1 MLGTVQSSTGRQD
14 VAGGLNPAHPISSYD
29 MAALMRLL
37 DEKIQ
42 AGVRIGSV
50 SPLMDFVYSSL
61 TAGAKHVAHIPV
73 ACRKGCS
80 FCCHLWVDATPPEVL
95 YAVKNMPPE
104 QRQKALA
111 SVERVCGLSAGVSFE
126 ERCGK
131 FNPPCSLL
139 DDQGACSIYD
149 SRPIS
154 CRTVVSSNAD
164 ECRST
169 IVDGS
174 DVGFPSPKVWLT
186 LQDSYITALE
196 GALIHAGLAYQA
208 HELNESLRI
217 ALANPNAEARWLAGG
232 DEFAAAA
239 TSPAAPIFQNPMWR
253 QIYHQAF
260 GTLPA

>member
-1 MLGTVQSSTGRQD
+1 V
-14 VAGGLNPAHPISSYD
+14 
-29 MAALMRLL
+29 
-37 DEKIQ
+37 
-42 AGVRIGSV
+42 
-50 SPLMDFVYSSL
+50 
-61 TAGAKHVAHIPV
+61 
-73 ACRKGCS
+73 CS
-80 FCCHLWVDATPPEVL
+80 
-95 YAVKNMPPE
+95 
-104 QRQKALA
+104 
-111 SVERVCGLSAGVSFE
+111 LSAGVSFE

-131 FNPPCSLL
+131 FNPACSLL
-139 DDQGACSIYD
+139 DDQGVCSVYD

-169 IVDGS
+169 IVDGN
-174 DVGFPSPKVWLT
+174 DAGFPTPNVWVT

-217 ALANPNAEARWLAGG
+217 ALTKADAEERWLSGS

-239 TSPAAPIFQNPMWR
+239 TSPATPIFQNPLWR
-253 QIYHQAF
+253 QIYQQAF

>member
-1 MLGTVQSSTGRQD
+1 MGGQD
-14 VAGGLNPAHPISSYD
+14 VARGLNPANPISSHD

-37 DEKIQ
+37 DERIQ
-42 AGVRIGSV
+42 ASVRNRSV
-50 SPLMDFVYSSL
+50 DPLMEFVYSSL
-61 TAGAKHVAHIPV
+61 TAGAEHVAHIPL

-95 YAVKNMPPE
+95 YAVKNMPPD
-104 QRQKALA
+104 QKQKAQLA
-111 SVERVCGLSAGVSFE
+111 VERLCSLTAGVSFE
-126 ERCGK
+126 ERCGR

-139 DDQGACSIYD
+139 DDQGACSVYET
-149 SRPIS
+149 RPIS

-164 ECRST
+164 DCRST

-174 DVGFPSPKVWLT
+174 DAGFPSPKVWLT

-208 HELNESLRI
+208 HELNESLKI
-217 ALANPNAEARWLAGG
+217 ALTTADAEERWLSGS

-239 TSPAAPIFQNPMWR
+239 TSPATPIFDNPMWR
-253 QIYHQAF
+253 QIYHLAF
-260 GTLPA
+260 GALPA

>member
-1 MLGTVQSSTGRQD
+1 MGRQD
-14 VAGGLNPAHPISSYD
+14 VARGLNPAKPISGYD

-37 DEKIQ
+37 DDKIQ
-42 AGVRIGSV
+42 VSVRHGSV
-50 SPLMDFVYSSL
+50 DPLMEFVYSSL
-61 TAGAKHVAHIPV
+61 TAGAEHIAHIPL

-95 YAVKNMPPE
+95 YAVKNMPPD
-104 QRQKALA
+104 QRQKALEA
-111 SVERVCGLSAGVSFE
+111 VERVCGLSAGVSFE
-126 ERCGK
+126 ERSRK
-131 FNPPCSLL
+131 FNPACSLL
-139 DDQGACSIYD
+139 DDQGACSVYE

-169 IVDGS
+169 IVEGS
-174 DVGFPSPKVWLT
+174 DAGFPSPQVWVT

-208 HELNESLRI
+208 HELNESLKI
-217 ALANPNAEARWLAGG
+217 ALTKADAEERWLSGS

-239 TSPAAPIFQNPMWR
+239 TSPAAPIFDNPMWR
-253 QIYHQAF
+253 QIYHLAF